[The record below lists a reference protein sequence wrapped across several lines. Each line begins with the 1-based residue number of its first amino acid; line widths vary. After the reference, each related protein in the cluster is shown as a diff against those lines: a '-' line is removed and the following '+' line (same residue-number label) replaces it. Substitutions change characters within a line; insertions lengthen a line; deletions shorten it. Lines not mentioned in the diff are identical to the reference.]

1 MEKILCPGCCAPLTP
16 NSAQPFFT
24 CEYCGTTTPNTWY
37 DAATAK
43 AAAEPT
49 LDEECVAT
57 LRQMGQDEKLASVD
71 EGCFGTPLD
80 LAEDVRTALEVPQ
93 QENVYLLYERY
104 SLLGGL
110 TEGFVLADTGM
121 YYLNDGETGRRSWES
136 FVTGAISGTED
147 PGIFANGTLSIGT
160 GLTFAVASSDDA
172 RIARFVIDLHN
183 RLYTAHTGQNAP
195 ASWRFATQEETLSAT
210 DADSSRS
217 STSSV
222 AKTVLGAAATLLA
235 GGSILSGARRTTNTI
250 LHPQRHTRP
259 VVQPVIPTQPARRA
273 PVRPSMN
280 LRPGASHPG
289 TISRPA
295 TGRPAMP
302 ARPSTNA
309 RPALNRT
316 GPNSRPG
323 MSDRP
328 GGRSP
333 GGRGPGGHSGPGG
346 RGRR

>member
-1 MEKILCPGCCAPLTP
+1 MEKIICPSCCAPLTL
-16 NSAQPFFT
+16 NNTQPFFT

-37 DAATAK
+37 DK
-43 AAAEPT
+43 AAVNTSEPT
-49 LDEECVAT
+49 LDEKCVAL
-57 LRQMGQDEKLASVD
+57 LRQMGLDEQLAAMD
-71 EGCFGTPLD
+71 AHCFGTPLE
-80 LAEDVRTALEVPQ
+80 LADDVRAALMVPQ

-121 YYLNDGETGRRSWES
+121 YYLTGGKTGRRSWES

-147 PGIFANGTLSIGT
+147 PGILANGTLSIGD

-195 ASWRFATQEETLSAT
+195 ASWRFATEEEAC
-210 DADSSRS
+210 DANRT
-217 STSSV
+217 STPSV

-235 GGSILSGARRTTNTI
+235 GGSILSGARSANTI

-259 VVQPVIPTQPARRA
+259 VIQPVVPAQPARRA
-273 PVRPSMN
+273 PVRPGMN
-280 LRPGASHPG
+280 LRPGAARPG
-289 TISRPA
+289 MVVQ
-295 TGRPAMP
+295 PAMP
-302 ARPSTNA
+302 ARPPMTA
-309 RPALNRT
+309 RPALNRPR
-316 GPNSRPG
+316 PNGRPG

-328 GGRSP
+328 GGR
-333 GGRGPGGHSGPGG
+333 GPGG